1 MATENESKTFIDLP
15 PEILDCIGHY
25 LMQEQADIHIESSD
39 GSTPTF
45 SYKACSEEAEELS
58 KNSMLSHKSGADSL

>member
-1 MATENESKTFIDLP
+1 MANENESKTLPDLP
-15 PEILDCIGHY
+15 EEILDCIGHY

-45 SYKACSEEAEELS
+45 SYKVCSEEAEELGKS
-58 KNSMLSHKSGADSL
+58 STLSQKGGTESL